1 MEKLRKGLYYFG
13 WAVLIALPIVFAVQ
27 IFMIQDLPKVE
38 PWKWAVPFL
47 AVVLIY
53 FTRNRDEVLHHHV
66 V

>member
-1 MEKLRKGLYYFG
+1 MEKVRKGLYYFG
-13 WAVLIALPIVFAVQ
+13 WAVLIALPIIFAVQ
-27 IFMIQDLPKVE
+27 VFMMQDLPRIE
-38 PWKWAVPFL
+38 MWQWAVPFA